1 MMREG
6 IQPYAAILV
15 FLLTA
20 GILFV
25 THLQRR
31 EVSPTEGEKN
41 GPRIFPV
48 CRAPGDQRSPALAWG
63 GDHYFAVWA
72 DERCGDRKCTDLFG
86 TPIGRNGEVRTPEGL
101 AITQGKAY
109 EGHPAIAWNGES
121 FLVVWEDHRCGHPR
135 CADIYG
141 ARLLPDG
148 TVTAERAISQAP
160 NRQAVPQVAW
170 NGKTFLVVWQDGRSG
185 TGSGKADIYGARV
198 DPTGNVLDPEGI
210 PLVTARESQV
220 VPRIAWG
227 RDRFLLVWSSQ
238 RRCDD
243 LQCYAGIHGLWL
255 DAEGKPLER
264 LENGF
269 PISPATGGQYVP
281 DVGWDGRSFLV
292 AWDDRLNRE
301 KRADIY
307 ARRFSPFTPG
317 AIFPIS
323 TRPEREIAPAIL
335 ATPKG
340 FSLFWMVGSRGGEDI
355 YHTEVTPD
363 GVEGGRPFVAA
374 PGRQGALRGV
384 WGERGALLLW
394 EDERGGD
401 ADILAA
407 PLW

>member
-1 MMREG
+1 MRQG

-25 THLQRR
+25 THFRWDAERPER
-31 EVSPTEGEKN
+31 ERNEPE
-41 GPRIFPV
+41 IFPV
-48 CRAPGDQRSPALAWG
+48 CQVAGAQRSPALAWG

-86 TPIGRNGEVRTPEGL
+86 SPIDRSGEVRVPGGL
-101 AITQGKAY
+101 PITHGEAY

-141 ARLLPDG
+141 ARILADG
-148 TVTAERAISQAP
+148 TVMAEQVISQAP

-170 NGKTFLVVWQDGRSG
+170 NGKIFLVVWQDGRSG
-185 TGSGKADIYGARV
+185 VGSGKADVYGARV
-198 DPTGNVLDPEGI
+198 DPTGKVLDPEGI
-210 PLVTARESQV
+210 PLVTARKSQV
-220 VPRIAWG
+220 APRIAWG
-227 RDRFLLVWSSQ
+227 GGRFLLVWSSQ
-238 RRCDD
+238 RECDD
-243 LQCYAGIHGLWL
+243 LQCYAGIHGRWL
-255 DAEGKPLER
+255 DAEGKPLEQ

-269 PISPATGGQYVP
+269 PISPPTGGQYVP

-301 KRADIY
+301 KRADIH

-317 AIFPIS
+317 EIFPIS

-340 FSLFWMVGSRGGEDI
+340 FSLFWMLGGRGGEDL
-355 YHTEVTPD
+355 YHAEVTAG
-363 GVEGGRPFVAA
+363 GVKGGHPFVAA
-374 PGRQGALRGV
+374 PGRQGALRGA
-384 WGERGALLLW
+384 WDGTGALLLW
-394 EDERGGD
+394 EDEREGD

-407 PLW
+407 HLP